1 MDWGGSFKFINYNE
15 SDFLSAGNVVEVVKK
30 LPSIHVRPW
39 VQSPGFHKTHLYTA
53 SQTGSKFQGPPR
65 VHSQFKDIMDYVRPC
80 LETNTNNIIFQH
92 SLPIYFWSSI
102 LTSQQPGKE
111 VMKEAGEKC
120 LLSWPQSQHRR
131 CWYFREMTSQEYRT
145 ADASKHRPSPLVP
158 PTILFWSED
167 LGWPGDTVES
177 SCGVHCLVCFSS
189 NPALSQTGC
198 NLGRLLFRL
207 HVSYVWDRKVVS
219 LSHGTVGRAGELG
232 GLTRKRPEATECSY
246 FTLLGVGAPL
256 HVFSGHP

>member
-1 MDWGGSFKFINYNE
+1 MWGPEFN
-15 SDFLSAGNVVEVVKK
+15 L
-30 LPSIHVRPW
+30 
-39 VQSPGFHKTHLYTA
+39 
-53 SQTGSKFQGPPR
+53 QGPPR
-65 VHSQFKDIMDYVRPC
+65 LRSQFKDIMDYVRPC

-102 LTSQQPGKE
+102 LTSQQPEKE

-120 LLSWPQSQHRR
+120 LLSWPQSQRRR
-131 CWYFREMTSQEYRT
+131 CWSFREVRSQEYRT

-158 PTILFWSED
+158 PTILFW
-167 LGWPGDTVES
+167 GNGRPGDTVES
-177 SCGVHCLVCFSS
+177 SCGVHCLVCLSS

-207 HVSYVWDRKVVS
+207 HVSYVPDRKVVS
-219 LSHGTVGRAGELG
+219 LSHGAVGRAGGLG
-232 GLTRKRPEATECSY
+232 GLTRKGPEATECSY

>member
-111 VMKEAGEKC
+111 VMKRQERSVSCLDPRVSIEDADTSEKWRPRSIELQMPPNTDHPLWSLPPSC
-120 LLSWPQSQHRR
+120 SDL
-131 CWYFREMTSQEYRT
+131 RT
-145 ADASKHRPSPLVP
+145 
-158 PTILFWSED
+158 W
-167 LGWPGDTVES
+167 
-177 SCGVHCLVCFSS
+177 
-189 NPALSQTGC
+189 
-198 NLGRLLFRL
+198 
-207 HVSYVWDRKVVS
+207 
-219 LSHGTVGRAGELG
+219 G
-232 GLTRKRPEATECSY
+232 GLETR
-246 FTLLGVGAPL
+246 
-256 HVFSGHP
+256 